1 MEGLEVEDDNA
12 NPGTVFDGF
21 DGVRQPDVKFDASQY
36 AFFNKGSV
44 EEVELGG
51 LEEDDYIG
59 NDGFA
64 NLDDEDFSF
73 SAIGDR
79 EECEAFGTLS
89 DMDDLASTFSKLN
102 RVVSDARGAGVIG
115 YRGSISRESS
125 SAADGTRELDL
136 NLLDQQVFDAETAHD
151 GNRWS
156 LPHPSKLSLADS
168 KPISRTSSYPQQPQQ
183 ENDLSEPIIFP
194 KSAFISYPP
203 PGGRL
208 QVAPNQSHQ
217 PSISSPHGGMQIPFS
232 APNFSHFSGSQHH
245 LAGMPHGLPHSGNI
259 AQFAPAGHSANSQQQ
274 NHWLNKANPFPGE
287 RPNLLLQQQFP
298 HPNGLMPS
306 ELLLHQQNRLHHM
319 QPPIPH
325 FSQLQ
330 PQLFSPHLSQP
341 QPQTNFEAMVG
352 TNNIRDQ
359 RMKLAPRGRQN
370 LWFPQQG
377 SESNNSKSD
386 IAWPKFRSQYMSAD
400 EIESILRMQHAAT
413 HSSDPYVDDY
423 YHQACLAKKSAGSRL
438 KHHFCPSTIRD
449 SSRVRTNNEPHAYLQ
464 VDALGR
470 ISFSSIRRPR
480 PLLEVG
486 SLSDSGDVLDQ
497 QSSVKPLEQEPMLA
511 ARIAIEDGLCLLLD
525 VDDIDRM
532 LQFNPSQDIGSQLK
546 RKRQVLLEGLAAS
559 LQLVDPLGPGKAG
572 HSVGLSPKD
581 DLVFLRL
588 VSLPKG
594 RKLLSR
600 YLQLLFPGSELTRVV
615 SMAVFRHLRFLFG
628 GLPLDAGAAQTTINL
643 AKMVS
648 SCVRG
653 MDLSA
658 LSACLAAVVCSLEQ
672 PPLRPLGSSAGDGA
686 SMIIKSVLERATEL
700 LTDNQA
706 ASKYSIAN
714 RNLWQASFDAFFGL
728 LTKYCLGKYE
738 TIMQSLLTQAPN
750 VSAISSEATRA
761 ISREMPVEL
770 LRASLPHTDEQQRKQ
785 LLDFA
790 QRSMPVTGVNAN
802 GSSAGSMT
810 SESVPS

>member
-1 MEGLEVEDDNA
+1 MALILVAGLRDLMVVESQI
-12 NPGTVFDGF
+12 FLY
-21 DGVRQPDVKFDASQY
+21 VKFDASQY

-51 LEEDDYIG
+51 LEEDDDIG
-59 NDGFA
+59 NGGFA
-64 NLDDEDFSF
+64 NLNDENFSF
-73 SAIGDR
+73 SAIEDR
-79 EECEAFGTLS
+79 EEGEVFGALS
-89 DMDDLASTFSKLN
+89 DMDDLASTFSRLN
-102 RVVSDARGAGVIG
+102 RVVSDARGVGVIG
-115 YRGSISRESS
+115 DRGSISRESS
-125 SAADGTRELDL
+125 SAADWTKESDA
-136 NLLDQQVFDAETAHD
+136 NFLDQQVLDAEDVHD

-156 LPHPSKLSLADS
+156 LPYPSKLSVADS
-168 KPISRTSSYPQQPQQ
+168 KPISRTSSYPQQPPQQ
-183 ENDLSEPIIFP
+183 NDLSEPIIFP

-208 QVAPNQSHQ
+208 QVPPNQSHQ
-217 PSISSPHGGMQIPFS
+217 SSISSPLGGVQIPFS
-232 APNFSHFSGSQHH
+232 PPNFSHFSGSQHH
-245 LAGMPHGLPHSGNI
+245 LAGMPHGLSYSGNI
-259 AQFAPAGHSANSQQQ
+259 AQFSPSGHSANSQQQ
-274 NHWLNKANPFPGE
+274 NHWLNKANPFPGDN
-287 RPNLLLQQQFP
+287 PNLLLQQQFP
-298 HPNGLMPS
+298 HPNGLMSS
-306 ELLLHQQNRLHHM
+306 ELLLHQQNRLHQM
-319 QPPIPH
+319 QPPLPH

-330 PQLFSPHLSQP
+330 AQLFSPHSSQP
-341 QPQTNFEAMVG
+341 QTMNNFEAMVG

-359 RMKLAPRGRQN
+359 RMKLAQRGRQT
-370 LWFPQQG
+370 LRFPQQG
-377 SESNNSKSD
+377 SDSSNHKSD
-386 IAWPKFRSQYMSAD
+386 SVWPKFRSQYMSAD
-400 EIESILRMQHAAT
+400 EIETILRMQHAAT

-423 YHQACLAKKSAGSRL
+423 YHQACLAKKSSGSRL
-438 KHHFCPSTIRD
+438 KHHFCPTTIRD
-449 SSRVRTNNEPHAYLQ
+449 SSRARTNNEPHAYLQ

-486 SLSDSGDVLDQ
+486 SLSDSGDILDQ

-525 VDDIDRM
+525 VDDIDR
-532 LQFNPSQDIGSQLK
+532 LFQFNPSQDAGSQLK

-572 HSVGLSPKD
+572 HSVGLSPQD

-600 YLQLLFPGSELTRVV
+600 YLQLLFPGNELTRVV

-628 GLPLDAGAAQTTINL
+628 GLPSDPGAAQTTINL
-643 AKMVS
+643 AKTVS
-648 SCVRG
+648 SCVQG

-658 LSACLAAVVCSLEQ
+658 LSACLAAVVCSSEQ

-706 ASKYSIAN
+706 VSKYSIAN

-738 TIMQSLLTQAPN
+738 TIMQSLLIQAPN
-750 VSAISSEATRA
+750 VAVISSEATRA

-770 LRASLPHTDEQQRKQ
+770 LRASLPHTDERQRKQ

-802 GSSAGSMT
+802 GSSTGSMT